1 MVTPMQ
7 RGSLLIQAGQAPAI
21 SLEALA
27 GRANILVLTPHP
39 DDETLG
45 CAQAIAAACDLGRKV
60 IVVAV
65 TNGNLSHPQSQR
77 YPKAALAALRK
88 QECIDALDV
97 LGGVGVVPVF
107 MEYDDQCAPQSVA
120 EQVICVARLERWV
133 REYEITAIWTTWEQD
148 PHCDHQRVAR
158 LGELLLARQPQ
169 LRLFKYPIWGR
180 FLPEAQA
187 VEGTLYQFTG
197 TGESDRDR
205 KARAIDCYRS
215 QTTMLIDDDPQGF
228 VMAPE
233 TRAHFLETPE
243 LFISY
248 DIPARRLEFD
258 ALYMTDPDPWQFLTS
273 EYEKNKYAAT
283 LSALPQSHYHCAVEA
298 GCSIGVLTERL
309 SSFCDQVIGL
319 DISSVAIDLARTR
332 NRHIPQIQFRQAQL
346 PEAWPKESAD
356 LIVLSEILY
365 FLDHA
370 QIDQLAAKMARSW
383 KKNGDCIVV
392 NFSGDTRQ
400 TLQGEQA
407 STIFREAIS
416 RYARIDCISSQRH
429 EKYSLMVLTRVGGND
444 E

>member
-1 MVTPMQ
+1 MVTPMH
-7 RGSLLIQAGQAPAI
+7 RGRLLVQAEQAPAI

-27 GRANILVLTPHP
+27 GPANILVLSPHP

-45 CAQAIAAACDLGRKV
+45 CAQAIGAACDLGRKV
-60 IVVAV
+60 IVVVV

-77 YPKAALAALRK
+77 YPRAALATLRK
-88 QECIDALDV
+88 QECMQALDV
-97 LGGVGVVPVF
+97 LGGVSVVPVF
-107 MEYDDQCAPQSVA
+107 MDYDDQSAPDAVA
-120 EQVICVARLERWV
+120 EQATCVARLEQLV

-169 LRLFKYPIWGR
+169 LGLFKYPIWGR

-187 VEGTLYQFTG
+187 VEGTLYQFAG

-215 QTTMLIDDDPQGF
+215 QTTTLIDDDPQGF

-258 ALYMTDPDPWQFLTS
+258 ALYMHNPDPWQFLTS

-283 LSALPQSHYHCAVEA
+283 LSCLPQPHYRRAIEA
-298 GCSIGVLTERL
+298 GCSIGVLTARL
-309 SSFCDQVIGL
+309 LSRCDQVIGL
-319 DISSVAIDLARTR
+319 DISSVAIDLARAR

-346 PEAWPKESAD
+346 PEAWPEETAD

-365 FLDHA
+365 FLDPA
-370 QIDQLAAKMARSW
+370 QIDQLASRVARSW
-383 KKNGDCIVV
+383 EKNGDCVLV
-392 NFSGDTRQ
+392 NFSGDTQ
-400 TLQGEQA
+400 QALQGGEA
-407 STIFREAIS
+407 ETIFCEAIS
-416 RYARIDCISSQRH
+416 RYTRVDCILSQSH
-429 EKYSLMVLTRVGGND
+429 EKYSLMVLTRADGND